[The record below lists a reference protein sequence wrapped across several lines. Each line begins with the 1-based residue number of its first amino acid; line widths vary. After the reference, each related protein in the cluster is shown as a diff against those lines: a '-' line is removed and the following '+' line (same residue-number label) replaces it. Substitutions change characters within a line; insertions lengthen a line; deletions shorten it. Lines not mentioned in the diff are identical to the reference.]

1 MHKSLAYYNFVFTDL
16 SLPHFK
22 KTNPNV
28 FLCSFQPFSF
38 AAGTI
43 AENIKKNNIPFKT
56 SVLRKMSSS
65 RGRKVL
71 GILFMKCKGN
81 DEMND
86 S

>member
-1 MHKSLAYYNFVFTDL
+1 MHKSLVHYNFVFTDL

-43 AENIKKNNIPFKT
+43 AENIKKNIPFKT
-56 SVLRKMSSS
+56 SVLRKMSST

-71 GILFMKCKGN
+71 GILSMKCKDN